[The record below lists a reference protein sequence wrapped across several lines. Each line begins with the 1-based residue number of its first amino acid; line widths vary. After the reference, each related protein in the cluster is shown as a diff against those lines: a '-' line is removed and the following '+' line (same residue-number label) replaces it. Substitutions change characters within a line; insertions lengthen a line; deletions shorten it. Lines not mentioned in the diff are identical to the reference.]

1 MKHVIQII
9 GEVTKPPFK
18 ENSFVEVIV
27 MDNSEVL
34 ETEIMHKDKLEL
46 IQTLYRLQ
54 KTANIYS
61 ENMDAIWIMIEKYA
75 KTEFIKG
82 SFLSENE

>member
-1 MKHVIQII
+1 MNHVIQII